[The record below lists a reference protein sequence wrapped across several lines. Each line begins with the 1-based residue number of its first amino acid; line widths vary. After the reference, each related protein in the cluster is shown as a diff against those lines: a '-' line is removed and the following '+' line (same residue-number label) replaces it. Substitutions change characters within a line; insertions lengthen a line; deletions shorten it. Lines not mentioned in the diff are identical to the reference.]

1 MLFTRYVLE
10 CAECGVIYRSRQYWF
25 GNDDPVKT
33 VVRTELRHVWPGV
46 RFGYYE
52 KLDMSFYCVAGTTST
67 SPALPS
73 FLGTLSNNLLRRW
86 SCMRTTGVVSAFLL
100 PKVKTFSF
108 RDGNVV
114 TCFLPFCSTKLKGL
128 KINRAFES

>member
-52 KLDMSFYCVAGTTST
+52 KLDMSSYYMAGTKST

-73 FLGTLSNNLLRRW
+73 FLATLSNNFLRRW
-86 SCMRTTGVVSAFLL
+86 
-100 PKVKTFSF
+100 
-108 RDGNVV
+108 
-114 TCFLPFCSTKLKGL
+114 
-128 KINRAFES
+128 